1 MLIERQSIRNK
12 KVKQYKLIYE
22 PILKQNVAFLPRK
35 VYRNKKQLK
44 FIFAN
49 LKKEIFFEPQYK
61 TEYEDGSF
69 INVLDLQE
77 IKEKEDENE
86 ENFNQFLKEYFKK
99 NKKEDKKEDK
109 KKEEKKEDFN
119 SDLKNNKLSIKKKVK
134 SGGNIKVNKKVIKN
148 RTSVSLL
155 KNKDKSLFTVNS
167 ILKERST
174 QRIKNGRKISFG
186 SVQFS
191 Y

>member
-1 MLIERQSIRNK
+1 M
-12 KVKQYKLIYE
+12 
-22 PILKQNVAFLPRK
+22 
-35 VYRNKKQLK
+35 
-44 FIFAN
+44 
-49 LKKEIFFEPQYK
+49 
-61 TEYEDGSF
+61 
-69 INVLDLQE
+69 
-77 IKEKEDENE
+77 
-86 ENFNQFLKEYFKK
+86 
-99 NKKEDKKEDK
+99 
-109 KKEEKKEDFN
+109 
-119 SDLKNNKLSIKKKVK
+119 SIKKKVK

-174 QRIKNGRKISFG
+174 QRINNGRKISFG